1 MTDLQ
6 ITLLIVSLIASVGTL
21 CYIVYYEPVYRKCLK
36 SILDRQSELKDVTE
50 DRLNEINRSVQVN
63 KTTMYSALSHDCI
76 ELLRN
81 RADSY
86 AMEKH
91 SSISVDNADILD
103 ELCRIE
109 KEIKKRRKGE
119 AEWVKSKL

>member
-1 MTDLQ
+1 MTDLE
-6 ITLLIVSLIASVGTL
+6 ITLLIVPLIASVGTL
-21 CYIVYYEPVYRKCLK
+21 CYIVYHEPVYRKCLK

-63 KTTMYSALSHDCI
+63 KTTMYSALAHDCI
-76 ELLRN
+76 ELARSK
-81 RADSY
+81 ADYY
-86 AMEKH
+86 ATRKN

-109 KEIKKRRKGE
+109 KEIKKCRKE
-119 AEWVKSKL
+119 KENE